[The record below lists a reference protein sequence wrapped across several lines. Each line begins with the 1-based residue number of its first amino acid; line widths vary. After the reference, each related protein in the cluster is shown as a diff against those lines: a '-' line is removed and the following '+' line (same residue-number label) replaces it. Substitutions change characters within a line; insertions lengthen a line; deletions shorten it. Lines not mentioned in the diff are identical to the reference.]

1 VNVIKITAL
10 SLGERVAS
18 GASRVRGYFDISTHR
33 TAFQRPTNPSLVPLR
48 LVKAPAVGH
57 PLPKG
62 EGKGSLHVTTP
73 KGDAGAG
80 AKIQKNHTF
89 SSEPNGAK
97 Q

>member
-1 VNVIKITAL
+1 VTVIKSTAL

-33 TAFQRPTNPSLVPLR
+33 IAFQRPTNPSPVP
-48 LVKAPAVGH
+48 
-57 PLPKG
+57 
-62 EGKGSLHVTTP
+62 LHVTTP

-80 AKIQKNHTF
+80 TKIAVNYMF
-89 SSEPNGAK
+89 ISELNGAK